1 MPLSDWSDAELL
13 EAIADK
19 YDQIATVAKNLNLL
33 AKGVGLPTNVRAR
46 EELMDSNMKFMV
58 LLQGHAADLELE
70 RERRRRP
77 PR

>member
-1 MPLSDWSDAELL
+1 MPLSDLSDAELL

-19 YDQIATVAKNLNLL
+19 YDQIATVAKNLYQL
-33 AKGVGLPTNVRAR
+33 AKGGGLPTNVRAR

-58 LLQGHAADLELE
+58 FLQGHAADLGLE

-77 PR
+77 SR

>member
-1 MPLSDWSDAELL
+1 MPLSDWTDAELL

-46 EELMDSNMKFMV
+46 EELMDSNTKFMV
-58 LLQGHAADLELE
+58 LLQGHVVDLELE
-70 RERRRRP
+70 RERRRQP